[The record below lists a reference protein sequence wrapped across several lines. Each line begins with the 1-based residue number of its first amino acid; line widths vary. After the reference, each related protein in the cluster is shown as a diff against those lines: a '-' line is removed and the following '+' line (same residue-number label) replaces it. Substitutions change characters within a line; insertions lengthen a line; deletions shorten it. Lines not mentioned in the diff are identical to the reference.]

1 MYAGNQESLGH
12 ASHERKWLQE
22 DQVRLQRNPEIK
34 GRVCVC
40 VCVWEEDRLPTCKWL
55 AIIRRSVTRGYVR
68 QLKLCFLTET

>member
-40 VCVWEEDRLPTCKWL
+40 VCVWEGGKR
-55 AIIRRSVTRGYVR
+55 IRSKIKC
-68 QLKLCFLTET
+68 QSNSE